1 MRVVI
6 RSIDKNNRKIIS
18 EIRMFSVYLLSS
30 ACEVAVAGL
39 EELVNEF
46 LYNSF

>member
-1 MRVVI
+1 
-6 RSIDKNNRKIIS
+6 
-18 EIRMFSVYLLSS
+18 VYLLSS

-39 EELVNEF
+39 EELVNES